1 MRSRRRNFEIY
12 SLSAVDLF
20 ASAMGAFIIITIIL
34 MPDYQKE
41 VRSQGDLEFLEELAG
56 RTQALLKESEQG
68 KKDILEAL
76 KAAQTRHDEMQA
88 EQEIV
93 SSELETLNAEQQA
106 RHDEPPPPPP
116 SPVVT
121 LDKEGSHEVTFR
133 FLGLKTDKKQ
143 ILFLVDMNSYLA
155 GHESLVRRTV
165 IRAMDSLQTGYK
177 FGILGFQQLD
187 TGPKYY
193 RWPVGGGLAGMTDRT
208 RSEAMGFLQSISRKF
223 KGSSS
228 LLNAFDEAF
237 SSPADAVIL
246 ISDGLPNPAFNNGLS
261 PGRLV
266 RSITVS
272 NSRGLEIH
280 AVTVGDY
287 FKYRGTVE
295 FMESLARANAGGFM
309 ALAN

>member
-1 MRSRRRNFEIY
+1 MRLRRRNFEIY

-56 RTQALLKESEQG
+56 KTQALLKETEQG
-68 KKDILEAL
+68 KKDSLEAL
-76 KAAQTRHDEMQA
+76 KAAQTRHEEMQA

-93 SSELETLNAEQQA
+93 SSELETLEAEQQA
-106 RHDEPPPPPP
+106 RNDEPPPPPP

-121 LDKEGSHEVTFR
+121 PDKEGSNQVTFR

-143 ILFLVDMNSYLA
+143 VLFLIDMNSYLA
-155 GHESLVRRTV
+155 GHEKLVRRTV
-165 IRAMDSLQTGYK
+165 IRAMDSLQTGYR

-187 TGPKYY
+187 SGPKYH
-193 RWPVGGGLAGMTDRT
+193 RWPADGGLASMTAGN
-208 RSEAMGFLQSISRKF
+208 RSEATGFLQSLSRQF

-228 LLNAFDEAF
+228 LLNAFGEAF
-237 SSPADAVIL
+237 SSPADAIIL
-246 ISDGLPNPAFNNGLS
+246 FSDGLPNPDFNNGLS
-261 PGRLV
+261 PGRLI

-272 NSRGLEIH
+272 NSRGQEIH